1 MRTLRLSGNPN
12 VALSEMVTSRIEW
25 RRMTAAPYKVYVVVD
40 REFGEQLADLEQG
53 APVWIVDTPT
63 NKPVAQRLWKGRTG
77 KDHLSGITTF
87 EVPNALS
94 PEDMLFAELNTI
106 DLHHGPHSA
115 DPPYTVIE
123 VVGAPLTTRAKAAL
137 SEYGFNE
144 FHAKP
149 KGFTARRLVPLD

>member
-1 MRTLRLSGNPN
+1 
-12 VALSEMVTSRIEW
+12 
-25 RRMTAAPYKVYVVVD
+25 MTTASYKVYVVVD

-63 NKPVAQRLWKGRTG
+63 NKPVAQRLWKERPG
-77 KDHLSGITTF
+77 KDHLTSITTF
-87 EVPNALS
+87 KAPDSSSA
-94 PEDMLFAELNTI
+94 EDMLLAELDTI

-123 VVGAPLTTRAKAAL
+123 VVGAPLTAKTKTEL

-144 FHAKP
+144 FHAKS
-149 KGFTARRLVPLD
+149 KGFTARRPVPLD